1 MSFEQTKPTTV
12 NAGAMMTFNINKIR
26 ADFPILQTEVNGHPL
41 VYLDNAASTQKPQVV
56 IDAINK
62 YYTEQNSNIHR
73 GVHHLSEVATKLYEN
88 ARKTIAKFINAP
100 PKEIIFTRG
109 ATESINLVVST
120 YGRKFIGEGDEI
132 IITEM
137 EHHSNIVP
145 WQMLCE
151 EKGAKLRILRMND
164 NGEIS
169 IDDFKEMLNEK
180 TKFVSIVHISNSLG
194 TINPVK
200 EMIDLTHEAGAV
212 FLLDGAQSIQHVAV
226 DVKALDCDFFVV
238 SGHKL
243 YGPTGIGFL
252 YCKKELLEAMPPYQG
267 GGDMILSVNFEKT
280 VFNEVP
286 HKFEAGTPNIAGTIG
301 LAEAIKYIDGIGI
314 EKIAAYETELLD
326 YATAAVADIPE
337 LRIIGTAANKTSVL
351 SFVLSNVHPHDIGT
365 FLNADGVAIRTGH
378 HCTEPVMH
386 KFKIPATSRASISF
400 YNTKEE
406 IDVFVASVKKVI
418 KMFS

>member
-1 MSFEQTKPTTV
+1 
-12 NAGAMMTFNINKIR
+12 MMTFNINKIR

-56 IDAINK
+56 IDSITK

-73 GVHHLSEVATKLYEN
+73 GVHHLSELATKLYEN
-88 ARKTIAKFINAP
+88 ARKTIAKFISAD
-100 PKEIIFTRG
+100 PKEIIYTRG

-169 IDDFKEMLNEK
+169 IDNFKEMLNEK

-252 YCKKELLEAMPPYQG
+252 YGKKEFLEAMPPYQG

-286 HKFEAGTPNIAGTIG
+286 YKFEAGTPNIAGAVG

-314 EKIAAYETELLD
+314 DKIAAYETELLD
-326 YATAAVADIPE
+326 YATAVVADIPE

>member
-12 NAGAMMTFNINKIR
+12 NAGAMMTFDINKIR

-56 IDAINK
+56 IDAITK

-73 GVHHLSEVATKLYEN
+73 GVHHLSELATKLYEN
-88 ARKTIAKFINAP
+88 ARKTIAKFINAD
-100 PKEIIFTRG
+100 PKQIIYTRG
-109 ATESINLVVST
+109 ATEAINLVVAT

-164 NGEIS
+164 DGEVS

-252 YCKKELLEAMPPYQG
+252 YGKKELLEAMPPYQG
-267 GGDMILSVNFEKT
+267 GGDMILSVSFEKT

-286 HKFEAGTPNIAGTIG
+286 YKFEAGTPNIVGAIG

-326 YATAAVADIPE
+326 YATAVVADIPE

>member
-1 MSFEQTKPTTV
+1 
-12 NAGAMMTFNINKIR
+12 MTFNINKIR

-56 IDAINK
+56 IDSITK

-73 GVHHLSEVATKLYEN
+73 GVHHLSELATKLYEN
-88 ARKTIAKFINAP
+88 ARKTIAKFISAD
-100 PKEIIFTRG
+100 PKEIIYTRG

-169 IDDFKEMLNEK
+169 IDNFKEMLNEK

-252 YCKKELLEAMPPYQG
+252 YGKKEFLEAMPPYQG

-286 HKFEAGTPNIAGTIG
+286 YKFEAGTPNIAGAVG

-314 EKIAAYETELLD
+314 DKIAAYETELLD
-326 YATAAVADIPE
+326 YATAVVADIPE